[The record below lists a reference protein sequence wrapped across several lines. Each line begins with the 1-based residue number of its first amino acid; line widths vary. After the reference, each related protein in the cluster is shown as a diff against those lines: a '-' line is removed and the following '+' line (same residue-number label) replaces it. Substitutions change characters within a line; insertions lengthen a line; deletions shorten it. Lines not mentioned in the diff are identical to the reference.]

1 MDENMM
7 IEAAA
12 CEESVPEEMAAEA
25 IEAADTAEAF
35 AEEQEETAEEA
46 AEEDENA
53 DTEVASAEPEQEE
66 IAAEEAVHAYG
77 DGERMDSETFART
90 LANPMFAVFAR
101 GRSGSVEDAVRDFE
115 KMIAAGRNS
124 LSEED
129 IMKMTPGTG
138 FCTAGGVA
146 LSERQRKIAR
156 DAGMSYREYYEI
168 IRAIPVKT
176 K

>member
-1 MDENMM
+1 MDENMI
-7 IEAAA
+7 IETAAG
-12 CEESVPEEMAAEA
+12 EESAIEGKATELPEAPEVCAEETDNTPEEKEEKGEKADGESAPTMAAQ
-25 IEAADTAEAF
+25 T
-35 AEEQEETAEEA
+35 EEA
-46 AEEDENA
+46 AHD
-53 DTEVASAEPEQEE
+53 
-66 IAAEEAVHAYG
+66 EAVHAYG

-101 GRSGSVEDAVRDFE
+101 GRSGSVEDAVREFE
-115 KMIAAGRNS
+115 KMIAAGRNV